1 MTFSRVDL
9 GKHGLRGHQTST
21 HPTSENAM
29 DHGEAKP
36 SKSFTG
42 KYTSS
47 DQSDHLFFGM
57 ESFTGNPVEGKGDDH
72 FTILNRKVN
81 F

>member
-9 GKHGLRGHQTST
+9 GKHGLRGHLTST
-21 HPTSENAM
+21 HPTSKNAV
-29 DHGEAKP
+29 DHGEVKP
-36 SKSFTG
+36 STG

-57 ESFTGNPVEGKGDDH
+57 ESFTGDPVEGKGDDH

>member
-1 MTFSRVDL
+1 
-9 GKHGLRGHQTST
+9 
-21 HPTSENAM
+21 M

-57 ESFTGNPVEGKGDDH
+57 ESFTGDSVEGKGDDH